1 MIFVRC
7 RHCHQNDDWKAPRG
21 WSFPSRD
28 QTPASFPAARLPSRK
43 RRFCPIRPAMHFL
56 PQPRLVCS
64 DRRTASRS
72 AECPSSRRSA
82 QPQQRQEAEGR
93 GQRHSCSRAEFT
105 ALCISKLAATPSC
118 APRTQAVAQDSTTD
132 STTALGTRR
141 AEETA
146 LKLNPT
152 SAIRLEICASEKS
165 VSLIRRQTPT
175 SSSKTSVL
183 TITH

>member
-1 MIFVRC
+1 MTTGKLREAGVSLPVIRRQPPSQQPDSHPGRGGFARFDQPC
-7 RHCHQNDDWKAPRG
+7 ISCH
-21 WSFPSRD
+21 SR
-28 QTPASFPAARLPSRK
+28 ASYVP
-43 RRFCPIRPAMHFL
+43 
-56 PQPRLVCS
+56 

-72 AECPSSRRSA
+72 AECPISRRSA

-93 GQRHSCSRAEFT
+93 GQRHNCSRAEFT

-175 SSSKTSVL
+175 SSPKTSVL

>member
-64 DRRTASRS
+64 RPSHSITECRVPNFPAVGPAA
-72 AECPSSRRSA
+72 AE
-82 QPQQRQEAEGR
+82 EAEGR

-118 APRTQAVAQDSTTD
+118 ASRTQAVAQDSTTD

-175 SSSKTSVL
+175 SSPKTSAL